1 MFLREYR
8 SPAHLIFQRGQC
20 FDRVKVWGSSGNVT
34 RRHTWCFSKFNDLTQ
49 SRFEV
54 LQGMLLTGIFDVS
67 ARSMFR
73 YSQSLRFLRECRS
86 PTHLMFQWCQSFDT
100 VNVWG
105 SSGNVAR
112 RHTWC
117 FSKFNALT
125 QSKFEIPQRMS
136 LADTLDVS
144 ARSMLKHSQ
153 SLRFL
158 KECRMPKHLMFQ
170 IGQGFDTVKFWGS
183 SGNVACRH
191 TWCFSEVN
199 V

>member
-1 MFLREYR
+1 MLWHSQNLRFVRECHL
-8 SPAHLIFQRGQC
+8 PAHFIFQRGQC
-20 FDRVKVWGSSGNVT
+20 
-34 RRHTWCFSKFNDLTQ
+34 
-49 SRFEV
+49 
-54 LQGMLLTGIFDVS
+54 I
-67 ARSMFR
+67 
-73 YSQSLRFLRECRS
+73 
-86 PTHLMFQWCQSFDT
+86 DT

-105 SSGNVAR
+105 SSRNVAR

-191 TWCFSEVN
+191 TWYFSKINALTESKFEVPQGMSLTGTLD
-199 V
+199 VSARSMLRHGQSLRFLRECCLPAYLMLQ

>member
-1 MFLREYR
+1 MFK
-8 SPAHLIFQRGQC
+8 C
-20 FDRVKVWGSSGNVT
+20 V
-34 RRHTWCFSKFNDLTQ
+34 
-49 SRFEV
+49 
-54 LQGMLLTGIFDVS
+54 
-67 ARSMFR
+67 
-73 YSQSLRFLRECRS
+73 QSLRVLKECLS
-86 PTHLMFQWCQSFDT
+86 MAHLMHQRDQCIDT

-144 ARSMLKHSQ
+144 ARSMLRHSQ

-158 KECRMPKHLMFQ
+158 KECCTPKQLMFQ

-191 TWCFSEVN
+191 TWCFSKINALTESKFEVPQGMSLAGTLD
-199 V
+199 VSARSMLRHGQSLRFLRECCLPAYLMLQ